1 MTATPQPAHGP
12 KKWRRP
18 LGIQLRSQL
27 SAPSGDYRWVYL
39 WGWPLRVVH
48 WASAAAIVV
57 LVVTGLY
64 IGRPYFIIS
73 GEASNHFVMGWMRFV
88 HFVCA
93 GVLVAA
99 AILRF
104 YWFLMGNRYE
114 RFGALFPVSRK
125 RLYDLWRT
133 LRSYALIRPDE
144 APKYLG
150 HNPLQQVAVTGVYV
164 ALLVII
170 CTGFAMY
177 GQATPDG
184 LIARAFAWVA
194 PLFGGMQ
201 VVRFVHHVL
210 TWCIIIF
217 IPMHIYLAI
226 RHELLDHGAT
236 VSSIISGGRFVSV
249 REHFEDA

>member
-1 MTATPQPAHGP
+1 MSATSEPIRGP

-18 LGIQLRSQL
+18 AGLELRSQL
-27 SAPSGDYRWVYL
+27 RSPSGDYRWVYL

-48 WASAAAIVV
+48 WTSALAIVI

-64 IGRPYFIIS
+64 IGRPYFLIA
-73 GEASNHFVMGWMRFV
+73 GEASNHFVMGWMRLV
-88 HFVCA
+88 HFVCG

-99 AILRF
+99 GILRL
-104 YWFLMGNRYE
+104 YWFFMGNRYE
-114 RFGALFPVSRK
+114 RFGALFPFSRK

-133 LRSYALIRPDE
+133 FRAYALIRPDE

-150 HNPLQQVAVTGVYV
+150 HNPLQQVAVTGLYFVI
-164 ALLVII
+164 LVMV
-170 CTGFAMY
+170 CTGFALY

-194 PLFGGMQ
+194 PLLGGMQ

-210 TWCIIIF
+210 TWVVVIF
-217 IPMHIYLAI
+217 VPMHIYLAI
-226 RHELLDHGAT
+226 RHELLDHGAV
-236 VSSIISGGRFVSV
+236 VSSIISGGRFVSAQ
-249 REHFEDA
+249 EHFEDA